1 MFARFTHYCWLRFVI
16 ILCGPD
22 DLALKRE
29 TRARPAVLR
38 LFSLDNPGRFFQA
51 LEERRQENTSKGPR
65 GLSE

>member
-1 MFARFTHYCWLRFVI
+1 MFALLTHYCWLRFVM

-22 DLALKRE
+22 DLALKRG

-51 LEERRQENTSKGPR
+51 LDERRQENTRKGPR
-65 GLSE
+65 DLSE